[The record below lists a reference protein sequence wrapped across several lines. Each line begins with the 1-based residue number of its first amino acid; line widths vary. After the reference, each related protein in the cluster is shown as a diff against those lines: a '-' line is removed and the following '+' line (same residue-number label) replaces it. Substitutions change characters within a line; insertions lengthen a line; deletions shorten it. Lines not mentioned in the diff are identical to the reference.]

1 MRYLLAILL
10 PPVAMLT
17 VGKPFQAILC
27 LVLMVTLIGWPLA
40 ALWAILVVNSSFA
53 DSRNRR
59 VVAEM
64 RKRRA
69 G

>member
-1 MRYLLAILL
+1 MRYLLALLL

-27 LVLMVTLIGWPLA
+27 LILMLTVIAWPIA
-40 ALWAILVVNSSFA
+40 AIWAIFVVHSSLA
-53 DSRNRR
+53 DARNKRL
-59 VVAEM
+59 VAEM
-64 RKRRA
+64 RKND

>member
-10 PPVAMLT
+10 PLAMLT

-27 LVLMVTLIGWPLA
+27 LILMFTLIAWPLA
-40 ALWAILVVNSSFA
+40 SIWAVLVVHSSFA

-59 VVAEM
+59 IVAEM
-64 RKRRA
+64 RRQRSK
-69 G
+69 